1 MKGLWQWP
9 GYSVARP
16 TSGLD
21 LSVSVVDH
29 GVLSGIQQVQK
40 CRVVGSS
47 DQGGSS
53 GESELLD
60 ES

>member
-1 MKGLWQWP
+1 MG
-9 GYSVARP
+9 VA
-16 TSGLD
+16 G
-21 LSVSVVDH
+21 H

-40 CRVVGSS
+40 CRAVGSS

-60 ES
+60 ESEAGSSRISWWAVYGE